1 MKLRHL
7 ILLFSVVLLASCQ
20 ATISVPEIT
29 MTFQEFKDLYEISY
43 PNPGIQR
50 YREIVFYNTR
60 NLVNAYNRFIRTE
73 DQPQMNINFYSD
85 LSEDEFLGVASGSI
99 PEDEAT
105 YSLFLRRL
113 TLEES
118 IKNVT
123 ENIRKRQVEA
133 SIQEIKR

>member
-1 MKLRHL
+1 M
-7 ILLFSVVLLASCQ
+7 
-20 ATISVPEIT
+20 
-29 MTFQEFKDLYEISY
+29 
-43 PNPGIQR
+43 
-50 YREIVFYNTR
+50 
-60 NLVNAYNRFIRTE
+60 NAYNRFIRTE

-123 ENIRKRQVEA
+123 ENIRKR
-133 SIQEIKR
+133 